1 MTDLTE
7 LQAALSDDTTP
18 TGIDLPAVRA
28 RARRT
33 RRRTLLATSAATLAV
48 VAAVAVPT
56 ALAGRGRHQQV
67 PAAAAAD
74 VTLRCPRSPFDHRD
88 SRPLVPFPARQLLI
102 CEYGAGPPRSTLA
115 GATVQQTGAVV
126 AAVARQLQDTAREM
140 TGRPCTLQ
148 LESPVVLEFG
158 AADGRTATVTTQRSG
173 CGLVPDPALQK
184 MRQAPGATGCPAT
197 QPAPSGGSADEMLPA
212 GTDGLLVC
220 GYSGSSLD
228 SSTPLVAA
236 AVLAGRPAAALVEQA
251 NALPATQGE
260 PSCPSTESLRQAVI
274 VGLGPEAG
282 ARVNVDLHCPVVTNG
297 TRKALLSPDLE
308 DTLSALVG

>member
-7 LQAALSDDTTP
+7 LRAALSDDTTP

-102 CEYGAGPPRSTLA
+102 CEYGAGPPGSTLA

-197 QPAPSGGSADEMLPA
+197 Q
-212 GTDGLLVC
+212 
-220 GYSGSSLD
+220 
-228 SSTPLVAA
+228 
-236 AVLAGRPAAALVEQA
+236 
-251 NALPATQGE
+251 GE
-260 PSCPSTESLRQAVI
+260 PSCPSTGSLRQAVI

-282 ARVNVDLHCPVVTNG
+282 ARMFVNLHCSVVTNG
-297 TRKALLSPDLE
+297 TRKALLGPDLE

>member
-7 LQAALSDDTTP
+7 LRAALSDDTTP

-33 RRRTLLATSAATLAV
+33 RRRTLLATSAAALAV

-74 VTLRCPRSPFDHRD
+74 VTLRCPRAPFDHRD

-102 CEYGAGPPRSTLA
+102 CEYGAGPPGSTLA

-236 AVLAGRPAAALVEQA
+236 AALAGRPAATLVGQA

-260 PSCPSTESLRQAVI
+260 PSCPSTGSLRQAVI

-282 ARVNVDLHCPVVTNG
+282 ARVFVNLHCSVVTNG
-297 TRKALLSPDLE
+297 TRKALLGPDLE